1 MKRPHS
7 KKSGQLKEIAL
18 ERINELF
25 SQAEKVF
32 RKSPDLADRYV
43 ELARKIGM
51 KYKVTMPRQH
61 KRRFCKHCYTYLVPG
76 ANCRVRLTGQKVVYF
91 CHKCRNYMR
100 FPYSPA
106 KTK

>member
-51 KYKVTMPRQH
+51 KYKTRIPPELKRQ
-61 KRRFCKHCYTYLVPG
+61 FCKHCYCYKNIVSGPLDV
-76 ANCRVRLTGQKVVYF
+76 LE
-91 CHKCRNYMR
+91 
-100 FPYSPA
+100 
-106 KTK
+106 KTSEI